1 MRKDDI
7 IKSVRLFSLSAAG
20 FLALTVAAPGL
31 AKDDCDYGRSVVT
44 RLVDMVMAEDKT
56 ALVDSLVALEPELD
70 TTRSAMEE
78 ADLKLSESKI
88 TAAGALLSVLYKEGA
103 VDEAKTVYNRAALEV
118 SGAQA
123 ELSDLLALPNS
134 QETNSDIA
142 FVRAELA
149 TLQRFAAGAES
160 DLLQAMRRLKS
171 AQSETASAETF
182 VARAKDEFLLE
193 KQNFDTVHVRI
204 NAAHRAFDE
213 ERANVETA
221 LAALS
226 RDQRVTLDRSLTP
239 SVNDDFVQVDIDAE
253 HLRMIHGE
261 AYSVRQVEYLAQAL
275 RSEAEYRQIAYST
288 GDVRILDMAARE
300 KQRFLAEIDRLAAE
314 KYDAELGGKSAFG
327 IAAHPGDKPP
337 GASKH

>member
-1 MRKDDI
+1 M
-7 IKSVRLFSLSAAG
+7 KSVRLFSLSAVG
-20 FLALTVAAPGL
+20 FLALTVAAPGF
-31 AKDDCDYGRSVVT
+31 AKDGCDYGRSVVT
-44 RLVDMVMAEDKT
+44 RLVEMVMAEDKT

-70 TTRSAMEE
+70 TARSVMEE
-78 ADLKLSESKI
+78 ADLKLSESKN
-88 TAAGALLSVLYKEGA
+88 TAAGALLSVLYSEGA

-118 SGAQA
+118 AGAQA
-123 ELSDLLALPNS
+123 ELKDLLALPKS

-142 FVRAELA
+142 FVKAELA
-149 TLQRFAAGAES
+149 TLQRFTAGAGS
-160 DLLQAMRRLKS
+160 DLLQAMRRLKL

-182 VARAKDEFLLE
+182 VARAEDEFLLE
-193 KQNFDTVHVRI
+193 KQDFDSVHERI

-300 KQRFLAEIDRLAAE
+300 KQRFLAEIDRLADE